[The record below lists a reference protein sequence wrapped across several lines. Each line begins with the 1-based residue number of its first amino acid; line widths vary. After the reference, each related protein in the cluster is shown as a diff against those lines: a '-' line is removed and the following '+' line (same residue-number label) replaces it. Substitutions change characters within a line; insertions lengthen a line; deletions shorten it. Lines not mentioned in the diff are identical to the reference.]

1 MRVTA
6 AMLRDHGACPAAVDV
21 FVEAWPSGCE
31 VDADVVRRA
40 AELGLSIPWAVDHLL
55 TSPSARVAFEHG
67 LAVAQREFGLAR
79 QHAENTYH
87 DPEARR
93 AAGAA
98 ASLAR
103 RDDAIQQAQRAY
115 EEAMHAVVVDAFG
128 VQAEEAEAQP

>member
-31 VDADVVRRA
+31 VDAD
-40 AELGLSIPWAVDHLL
+40 D
-55 TSPSARVAFEHG
+55 HG
-67 LAVAQREFGLAR
+67 LAVAQHEFGLAR

-87 DPEARR
+87 DAEAQR

-98 ASLAR
+98 TCVAR